1 MDGGHVAYG
10 EPRKRKRYEALY
22 AYFND
27 IPRDQ
32 GAQQVEA

>member
-1 MDGGHVAYG
+1 MLRTVSR
-10 EPRKRKRYEALY
+10 ESEERYEALY